1 MNPLTD
7 VPDPLSD
14 VLSLLKPH
22 TYVAGGFD
30 VGGSISIQFGRHDGI
45 KCYAVESGQGW
56 LAVEGI
62 SEPVRLTAGDCF
74 LLPHGRP
81 FLLATDLSTPPTDF
95 RTLLACKPRLTDGRL
110 VIINGGGECC
120 IVGGHFAFTGSH
132 ARILLDLLPTVAHIR
147 KESDKSAMRW
157 SLNRM
162 RQELSDPRPGSF
174 LVVQHLAHMMLV
186 QALRLHLAGG
196 LQNDSQSSPENR
208 VGWLFALADPQ
219 IGTAIQ
225 AMHSKPAHRWTL
237 HELAEEAGMSRSSF
251 ARRFKETV
259 GKSPM
264 EYLAHWRML
273 VAADKLANTRNSI
286 SEIALTLGYESESAF
301 STAFKRTM
309 GCSPRQYAR
318 GCPPV
323 PASIIHPAADNQLEA
338 VAG

>member
-1 MNPLTD
+1 MDPLANL
-7 VPDPLSD
+7 PDPLSD

-30 VGGSISIQFGRHDGI
+30 VGGKLSMQFGRHDGI
-45 KCYAVESGQGW
+45 KCYAIVSGHAW
-56 LAVEGI
+56 LVVDGI
-62 SEPVRLTAGDCF
+62 PDPIRLNAGDCF

-81 FLLATDLSTPPTDF
+81 FCLTTDLSTPPTDF
-95 RTLLACKPRLTDGRL
+95 RTLLACKVKSTDGRL
-110 VIINGGGECC
+110 AIINGGGACC

-132 ARILLDLLPTVAHIR
+132 ARILLDVLPPVAYIR
-147 KESDKSAMRW
+147 HESEKSALLW
-157 SLNRM
+157 SLERM

-174 LVVQHLAHMMLV
+174 LVAQHLAHMMLV
-186 QALRLHLAGG
+186 QALRLHLAEGARKG
-196 LQNDSQSSPENR
+196 

-219 IGTAIQ
+219 IGAAIQ
-225 AMHSKPAHRWTL
+225 AMHSRPAYRWTL

-251 ARRFKETV
+251 AQRFKDTV

-273 VAADKLANTRNSI
+273 VAADKLANTRKSI
-286 SEIALTLGYESESAF
+286 AEIALTLGYESESAF

-318 GCPPV
+318 GCPPATQNEPQHQ
-323 PASIIHPAADNQLEA
+323 PAYSLET